1 MLPFIAGVAAGA
13 AIVVAVN
20 NNKKIKKALSDGAKK
35 AQGYAEQGYD
45 KSKELAS
52 EIKSNVGQKVECL
65 KSKKEQTSQT
75 KDEETKDDK

>member
-1 MLPFIAGVAAGA
+1 MLPFLAGVAAGA

-20 NNKKIKKALSDGAKK
+20 NNKKIKKAFTQGAKK

-52 EIKSNVGQKVECL
+52 EIKSNVSQKVECL
-65 KSKKEQTSQT
+65 KSKKEQNTPV